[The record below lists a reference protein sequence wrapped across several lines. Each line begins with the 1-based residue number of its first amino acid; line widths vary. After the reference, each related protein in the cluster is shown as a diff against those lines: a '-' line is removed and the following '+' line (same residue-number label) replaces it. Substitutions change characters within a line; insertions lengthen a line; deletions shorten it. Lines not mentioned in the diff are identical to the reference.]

1 MWNNIFLGN
10 VWRCVMLKFAI
21 ILTFNINFLQKSWI
35 HSTNFYSFYKQWM
48 SLKNEYTWKYSHN
61 KLRCDNDDI
70 VSFNRFRNRCI
81 HRYTAQK
88 DNFPTMSNKFLQQLC
103 LLLQKCC
110 IRNEETNLKL
120 FVNSWYQICS
130 EWKLVQDKRLK
141 YMNSVWIF
149 QLYWQKQLLATLPGS
164 DNLSLSTKKIWHF
177 DAFFC
182 NFRKIFYKLS
192 KNIEDNGRKCKKTF
206 CLKFPYKKAT
216 VRRMR
221 SE

>member
-1 MWNNIFLGN
+1 MNIHGN
-10 VWRCVMLKFAI
+10 THTISWGVITMTSWASIVSAIGVFTVIPHKKTTFQRCP
-21 ILTFNINFLQKSWI
+21 
-35 HSTNFYSFYKQWM
+35 TNFSNNFVCCSRNVVFVTKKQIWNY
-48 SLKNEYTWKYSHN
+48 LLTPDI
-61 KLRCDNDDI
+61 KLAASGNLFKAKDWNI
-70 VSFNRFRNRCI
+70 WI
-81 HRYTAQK
+81 RYE
-88 DNFPTMSNKFLQQLC
+88 L
-103 LLLQKCC
+103 
-110 IRNEETNLKL
+110 
-120 FVNSWYQICS
+120 
-130 EWKLVQDKRLK
+130 
-141 YMNSVWIF
+141 IF
-149 QLYWQKQLLATLPGS
+149 QLYWQKHLLATLSGS